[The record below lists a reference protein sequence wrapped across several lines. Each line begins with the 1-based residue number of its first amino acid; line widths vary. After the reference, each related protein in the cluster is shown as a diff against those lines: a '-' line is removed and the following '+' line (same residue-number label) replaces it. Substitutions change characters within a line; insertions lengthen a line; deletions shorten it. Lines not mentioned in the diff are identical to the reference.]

1 MSYLQF
7 GGRNQNLKSSSLE
20 NLKVQSKLTVLSTS
34 TLSDCRFITKFRFAE
49 DTNDF
54 DINAYRRFFALKFAT
69 DATDGTFSNSIPLEY
84 LDVSNIRIR
93 SSIAS
98 SGLAGEFTDLILE
111 DKFNYRNILSTKNL
125 IAFADLSN
133 NYTDISGVSNLAIG
147 YRALRD
153 FSGNNNIVVGSSLTG
168 TGTGL
173 VDSSG
178 NNNIIIGNSNTLNNK
193 YSDNSIIIS
202 NNLNNALSNSIY
214 LGSSTQTNL
223 YTYSNLNI
231 YNGFNIG
238 LDVSNTN
245 FKFNNMC
252 DYGVEESNQSII
264 STQNTGSLLRYY
276 AARNYLQIDSGNET
290 TGGSSYNWKIFIHD
304 NDSVANNVGISRSL
318 IFLSPSQRAY
328 FLRDDA
334 ISDSQNPTSSIN
346 ITSFTGQHSVILSEN
361 ISNSEVG
368 KIVVSTGKYD
378 NFSSGVSN
386 SLPTMNEALPL
397 VDLTNKKNDKRCF
410 GVISYA
416 TKMSVKNGV
425 YTYNE
430 GAWSTQISSE
440 VFSTRCWVNSIG
452 EGAILVTDANGN
464 LENGD
469 FITTSEDAGYGIK
482 QDDDILHSY
491 TVAKITEDMDF
502 TDMTRVQLIKLNDI
516 IRRVCLVGCTYHCG

>member
-49 DTNDF
+49 DNNDF

-93 SSIAS
+93 STIAS

-125 IAFADLSN
+125 IGFADISN

-147 YRALRD
+147 YRALRG

-223 YTYSNLNI
+223 YTHSNLNI

-238 LDVSNTN
+238 LDVSNTPPT
-245 FKFNNMC
+245 KTLSIVKISLNN
-252 DYGVEESNQSII
+252 I
-264 STQNTGSLLRYY
+264 
-276 AARNYLQIDSGNET
+276 
-290 TGGSSYNWKIFIHD
+290 
-304 NDSVANNVGISRSL
+304 
-318 IFLSPSQRAY
+318 
-328 FLRDDA
+328 
-334 ISDSQNPTSSIN
+334 
-346 ITSFTGQHSVILSEN
+346 
-361 ISNSEVG
+361 
-368 KIVVSTGKYD
+368 
-378 NFSSGVSN
+378 
-386 SLPTMNEALPL
+386 
-397 VDLTNKKNDKRCF
+397 
-410 GVISYA
+410 
-416 TKMSVKNGV
+416 
-425 YTYNE
+425 
-430 GAWSTQISSE
+430 
-440 VFSTRCWVNSIG
+440 
-452 EGAILVTDANGN
+452 
-464 LENGD
+464 
-469 FITTSEDAGYGIK
+469 
-482 QDDDILHSY
+482 
-491 TVAKITEDMDF
+491 
-502 TDMTRVQLIKLNDI
+502 
-516 IRRVCLVGCTYHCG
+516 

>member
-20 NLKVQSKLTVLSTS
+20 NLKVQSRLTVLSTS
-34 TLSDCRFITKFRFAE
+34 TLSDCRFITKFKFAE
-49 DTNDF
+49 DANDF
-54 DINAYRRFFALKFAT
+54 DINAYRRFFSLKFAT
-69 DATDGTFSNSIPLEY
+69 DATDINFSNSTPLEY
-84 LDVSNIRIR
+84 FDVSNIRIR
-93 SSIAS
+93 SAIIS
-98 SGLAGEFTDLILE
+98 SGLTGEFTDLAI
-111 DKFNYRNILSTKNL
+111 DNDFNYKNILSTKNL
-125 IAFADLSN
+125 ISFGDISN
-133 NYTDISGVSNLAIG
+133 NYTSISGVSNLAIG
-147 YRALRD
+147 YNALRD
-153 FSGNNNIVVGSSLTG
+153 FSGNNNIVVGSSLIG
-168 TGTGL
+168 TGTG
-173 VDSSG
+173 VIDSSG
-178 NNNIIIGNSNTLNNK
+178 NNNIIIGNNNTLNNK
-193 YSDNSIIIS
+193 YSDNSIVIS
-202 NNLNNALSNSIY
+202 NNLNNALSNTIY
-214 LGSSTQTNL
+214 LGSNQQTNL
-223 YTYSNLNI
+223 YTYSNVNI

-238 LDVSNTN
+238 LDVSNVN

-264 STQNTGSLLRYY
+264 STENTGSLLRYY
-276 AARNYLQIDSGNET
+276 AARNYLQIDSGIET

-304 NDSVANNVGISRSL
+304 NDTVANNVGISRSL

-334 ISDSQNPTSSIN
+334 ISDNLNPTSSIN

-361 ISNSEVG
+361 ISDSEVG
-368 KIVVSTGKYD
+368 KIVISTGIYD

-397 VDLTNKKNDKRCF
+397 VDFTNKKNDKRCF

-440 VFSTRCWVNSIG
+440 IFSSRCWVNSIG
-452 EGAILVTDANGN
+452 EGAILITNANGN

-469 FITTSEDAGYGIK
+469 FITTSQDSGYGIK

-502 TDMTRVQLIKLNDI
+502 SDMTRVKLIKLNDV
-516 IRRVCLVGCTYHCG
+516 IRKVCLVGCTYHCG